1 MEENKKE
8 TKPVEPTE
16 EKKVEAVKEE
26 KMEEKKVDKVKEEPK
41 NEIKKQEPSK
51 ATNKKV
57 EPTKKVKVEN
67 SKKTNNNTIII
78 GVGVLIVV
86 AVAIIISMVFMKPSP
101 KKAVEDSFNQLKAG
115 TYAQEMLAG
124 IMQGEDNVEAEAQKL
139 CFEKLQWKVLSEKE
153 EGETA
158 KVEVEVT
165 NKDFQTIMSNYMQ
178 KALKAAFS
186 GNTNQDE
193 MSNYLM
199 EELRN
204 EEVQTVTNTHTLTLQ
219 KQDGKWE
226 ITDEET
232 FVKAV
237 LPGLYEAISAFSK

>member
-165 NKDFQTIMSNYMQ
+165 NKDFQTIMSNY
-178 KALKAAFS
+178 
-186 GNTNQDE
+186 
-193 MSNYLM
+193 LM

>member
-8 TKPVEPTE
+8 TKPVESTE
-16 EKKVEAVKEE
+16 EKKEEMKKEE
-26 KMEEKKVDKVKEEPK
+26 VKAEEVKKTETKKEEAK
-41 NEIKKQEPSK
+41 TETKKQETPK
-51 ATNKKV
+51 TTNKKV
-57 EPTKKVKVEN
+57 ETTKKKEE
-67 SKKTNNNTIII
+67 SKKTNNNNTIII
-78 GVGVLIVV
+78 GVAVVV
-86 AVAIIISMVFMKPSP
+86 AVIVAIIVGIVSMKDSP
-101 KKAVEDSFNQLKAG
+101 KKAVEDTFNQLKTGA
-115 TYAQEMLAG
+115 YAQEMLSG
-124 IMQGEDNVEAEAQKL
+124 IMQGGDSVEAEAQKL
-139 CFEKLQWKVLSEKE
+139 FFEKLQWKILSEKE

-158 KVEVEVT
+158 TVEVEVT
-165 NKDFQTIMSNYMQ
+165 NKDFKTIMSNYMQ

-186 GNTNQDE
+186 GNTSEDE

-219 KQDGKWE
+219 KQNGKWK

-237 LPGLYEAISAFSK
+237 LPGLAEAISAFN